1 MRCLFSFLSF
11 IGMPTRKVFWD
22 QSWLENSYFLLKY
35 TFLFFEKILQLLN
48 YYNFVCLIFCF
59 KLELFSEMPEGDVK
73 SFYNGKNVFITG
85 GTGFVGI
92 ALVEKL
98 LRTTEV
104 NKIYLLVRPKRDK
117 EIYARLEE
125 YIKNPVIKIFWNN
138 YNAICEL
145 IILFADLLFL
155 SLLSLINVQ
164 KCYTSIYTSFSY
176 HNKSLGT

>member
-1 MRCLFSFLSF
+1 
-11 IGMPTRKVFWD
+11 
-22 QSWLENSYFLLKY
+22 
-35 TFLFFEKILQLLN
+35 
-48 YYNFVCLIFCF
+48 
-59 KLELFSEMPEGDVK
+59 MPEGDVK

-125 YIKNPVIKIFWNN
+125 YIKNPVIKIF
-138 YNAICEL
+138 
-145 IILFADLLFL
+145 
-155 SLLSLINVQ
+155 
-164 KCYTSIYTSFSY
+164 
-176 HNKSLGT
+176 